1 MESPLSFATRANCW
15 NGQEQTQKRSE
26 SRAGAPALTAN
37 SRCRMPLLIACANLA
52 NLLLARDLTFQDK
65 GVTLAGTLLLSATP
79 GKHPPLHSS
88 TNEGDET

>member
-1 MESPLSFATRANCW
+1 
-15 NGQEQTQKRSE
+15 
-26 SRAGAPALTAN
+26 
-37 SRCRMPLLIACANLA
+37 MPLLIACANLA